1 LRIREI
7 TNSQELDLRK
17 IRNFANVRKVTN
29 RQKLT
34 PSTTLKC
41 AHMDQ
46 LYRVT
51 DEKPLMLYLAYF
63 FVRFEWMTRQ
73 MK

>member
-1 LRIREI
+1 MLIFYHNRNFTPLIIPLAKKRIVGILRIRET

-29 RQKLT
+29 RQELIS
-34 PSTTLKC
+34 STTLKC

-46 LYRVT
+46 LHI
-51 DEKPLMLYLAYF
+51 
-63 FVRFEWMTRQ
+63 
-73 MK
+73 